1 MVYSIQISVLLVAIV
16 HSQIKASV
24 AISVSLSN
32 IGVPLNQEIDNIHVT
47 SWWRQV
53 KWRRLQSEET
63 YYIKL
68 ACLRTSQDV
77 LTISNELMNSIS
89 VFQKKYLGRFKF
101 KWSQT
106 EFISIFV
113 TTVWVIK
120 GLLWHLMCAS
130 P

>member
-53 KWRRLQSEET
+53 KWCRLQNEET

-68 ACLRTSQDV
+68 AWLRTSQDV

-89 VFQKKYLGRFKF
+89 VFQKKKTSADLNLSDHKQSLFQF
-101 KWSQT
+101 S
-106 EFISIFV
+106 
-113 TTVWVIK
+113 
-120 GLLWHLMCAS
+120 
-130 P
+130 